1 MCISCYENCKI
12 TCESEEL
19 ESTMDKARGTVS
31 LETKAN
37 ITPVSVDGR
46 IVSVTFISQSSA
58 LSRLSVLKRII
69 EINNPSA
76 NEKLIWC

>member
-1 MCISCYENCKI
+1 MHISCYDNCKI

-46 IVSVTFISQSSA
+46 IVMVTFINQSSA

-69 EINNPSA
+69 RLINPSA
-76 NEKLIWC
+76 N

>member
-1 MCISCYENCKI
+1 
-12 TCESEEL
+12 
-19 ESTMDKARGTVS
+19 MDKARGTVS

-46 IVSVTFISQSSA
+46 IVRVTFISQSSA

-69 EINNPSA
+69 EISKSN
-76 NEKLIWC
+76 C